1 MAKKFTLGK
10 GERLKSRKLID
21 ELFSKGKSLNLP
33 PFRVVYLPA
42 ETGLR
47 SGVAVSSRNFKKAV
61 DRNRIKRLM
70 REAYRLQKNPFQE
83 MLKAQ
88 QKGMILFFNY
98 TSREMPEY
106 PAVFEGIQKCL
117 TRLYR
122 TFHEKGTADT

>member
-10 GERLKSRKLID
+10 DERLKSRKLID
-21 ELFSKGKSLNLP
+21 ALFSKGKSFNLP

-70 REAYRLQKNPFQE
+70 REAYRLQKNPLQE
-83 MLKAQ
+83 LLKTRQ
-88 QKGMILFFNY
+88 TGLILFFNY

-106 PAVFEGIQKCL
+106 PTVFEGIKKCL
-117 TRLYR
+117 SRLVNSI
-122 TFHEKGTADT
+122 HEKGTADT